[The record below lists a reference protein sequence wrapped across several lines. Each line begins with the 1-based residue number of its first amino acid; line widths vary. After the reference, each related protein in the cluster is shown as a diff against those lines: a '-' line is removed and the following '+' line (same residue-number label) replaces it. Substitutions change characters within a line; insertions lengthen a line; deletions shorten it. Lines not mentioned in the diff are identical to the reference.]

1 MRGVAVANSGTA
13 DTAGGAARTIWSFQ
27 TNAAPADIAHWRI
40 FTLRT
45 TFDFSPLFRTA
56 VGYDRMTRAL
66 DSAQRIDK
74 GELSYPPYDIE
85 KRSDDEYR
93 ITMAI
98 AGFTVDDVEIVE
110 HGRVLT
116 VKGKP
121 KSMSNSDQQLLH
133 RGIAGRAF
141 ERRFQLADYVEVA
154 EANLQNGLLQLHLK
168 RNVPEEMKPRRVS
181 IQAVSADAISDKA
194 A

>member
-1 MRGVAVANSGTA
+1 M
-13 DTAGGAARTIWSFQ
+13 
-27 TNAAPADIAHWRI
+27 
-40 FTLRT
+40 RT

-66 DSAQRIDK
+66 DSAQRIDE
-74 GELSYPPYDIE
+74 GELSYPPYNIE
-85 KRSDDEYR
+85 KLSDDEYR

-98 AGFTVDDVEIVE
+98 AGFTADDVEIVE
-110 HGRVLT
+110 HDGTLT

-121 KSMSNSDQQLLH
+121 ASLNDGNEQLLH

-154 EANLQNGLLQLHLK
+154 EADLQNGLLHIQLK
-168 RNVPEEMKPRRVS
+168 RNVPEEMKPRRVR
-181 IQAVSADAISDKA
+181 IQAGGRDAITDKA

>member
-1 MRGVAVANSGTA
+1 MR
-13 DTAGGAARTIWSFQ
+13 
-27 TNAAPADIAHWRI
+27 H
-40 FTLRT
+40 

-56 VGYDRMTRAL
+56 VGFDRMTRAL
-66 DSAQRIDK
+66 DSALRVDE
-74 GELSYPPYDIE
+74 GELSYPPYNIE
-85 KRSDDEYR
+85 KISDDEYR

-98 AGFTVDDVEIVE
+98 AGFTADDIEIVE
-110 HGRVLT
+110 HNGTLT

-121 KSMSNSDQQLLH
+121 EGLTGGSQQLLH

-154 EANLQNGLLQLHLK
+154 AADLENGLLHISLK
-168 RNVPEEMKPRRVS
+168 RNVPDEMKPRKIS
-181 IQAVSADAISDKA
+181 IQGAGNKAISDKA

>member
-1 MRGVAVANSGTA
+1 M
-13 DTAGGAARTIWSFQ
+13 
-27 TNAAPADIAHWRI
+27 
-40 FTLRT
+40 RT

-66 DSAQRIDK
+66 DSAQRIDE
-74 GELSYPPYDIE
+74 GELSYPPYNIE
-85 KRSDDEYR
+85 KLSDDEYR

-98 AGFTVDDVEIVE
+98 AGFTADDVEIVE
-110 HGRVLT
+110 HDGTLT

-121 KSMSNSDQQLLH
+121 TSLDGGDQQLLH

-154 EANLQNGLLQLHLK
+154 EADLQNGLLHIRLK
-168 RNVPEEMKPRRVS
+168 RNVPEEMKPRRVR
-181 IQAVSADAISDKA
+181 IQAGGRDAIADKA